1 MQNNIINKQLNRMLE
16 LMGPRTIN
24 ESQKKA
30 QDPVEYSTKGP
41 DGNFYGIVREG
52 AKYYI
57 KTAKPNAKG
66 ALIKEHLDYIGGFCE
81 RKANEYNSFASAKRG
96 LEGKLFSL
104 NEAIKANATL
114 VECNTNKAKSKMIII
129 EAKGNVRA
137 DIKRQL
143 EIMNNSQVLDEE
155 RAGYKSANTLLK
167 ENEEKATPFIVSDK
181 EGEPFNEKGMP
192 TFKSTGEFKNKV
204 YKGGETIIGQFNEA
218 EDDEEVLGDDEEPI
232 EDDAE
237 MDLGD
242 GFDGEDDVM
251 DSEDAIL
258 SDEDEDDDIEE
269 VPDFEDG
276 DVDDDSTLDDSEF
289 EENTYTIFLDPE
301 DLESGEELN
310 IQVKVGD
317 SDETGEFEDDSLYGD
332 EDDEEGLEDF
342 DDEDITGLEATE
354 ELEDDSLEAE
364 EAEED
369 EEEDEDEDELPMEAY
384 RRRGRMLKEEN
395 YFGKHPKYL
404 AKPFT
409 TPRAHADFPNTYDW
423 NDESVDNEEEP
434 FTDNQ
439 RYKYFSERPKSIEK
453 SLGLAEARY
462 RSKKGLRRF

>member
-1 MQNNIINKQLNRMLE
+1 MQNNIINKQLNRMLD

-41 DGNFYGIVREG
+41 DGNYYGIVREG

-66 ALIKEHLDYIGGFCE
+66 NLIKEHLDYIGGFCE

-96 LEGKLFSL
+96 LEGKLYSL
-104 NEAIKANATL
+104 SEAIKANATL
-114 VECNTNKAKSKMIII
+114 VECNTNKSKSKMIII

-155 RAGYKSANTLLK
+155 RAGYKSANALIK
-167 ENEEKATPFIVSDK
+167 ENEEKATPFTVEDK

-192 TFKSTGEFKNKV
+192 TFNSTGEFKNKV

-218 EDDEEVLGDDEEPI
+218 EEDEDVLGPDDDESVLGEEPI
-232 EDDAE
+232 EDEAE

-242 GFDGEDDVM
+242 GFDDDDDVM
-251 DSEDAIL
+251 ASE
-258 SDEDEDDDIEE
+258 EEVVEDDDDNEDA
-269 VPDFEDG
+269 DFEDG
-276 DVDDDSTLDDSEF
+276 DVDDDSSLDDSEF
-289 EENTYTIFLDPE
+289 EENTYTIYLDPS

-310 IQVKVGD
+310 IQVKVGE
-317 SDETGEFEDDSLYGD
+317 SDETDEFEDDSLYGD
-332 EDDEEGLEDF
+332 VEEDDFDF
-342 DDEDITGLEATE
+342 GGDDEDVTGLEATG
-354 ELEDDSLEAE
+354 ELEDASLAE
-364 EAEED
+364 EGED
-369 EEEDEDEDELPMEAY
+369 DEDGLPMEAY

-453 SLGLAEARY
+453 SLGLAESRY